1 MDTELDIIQ
10 RFFQEVENICT
21 HEQALQEERNRKGE
35 NYNLFSILN
44 IERYELKHSALI
56 ANLLDPKGS
65 HGCGDA
71 FLRAFFEIALK
82 ERAYPFEDCTH
93 LHSYTEYYTGPIAG
107 DTGGRIDI
115 LVKSSHYGLIIE
127 NKIYAGDQDK
137 QLIRYDNYGKE
148 VFGAD
153 GYLLV
158 YLTLYGYD
166 ASKESTATKSAEEVG
181 YLRLSYAEDI
191 LRWLEQCVRLADD
204 KPLVR
209 ESLNQ
214 YIRTIKQLTYQ
225 DMNQENIQKIIE
237 LTISHSKTVAT
248 ILAHEAKIAKEIRD
262 KYIFP
267 KLEEY
272 AKEKGWHFC
281 AKPDLTNPTE
291 IQFQKDD
298 YDSCIFISAGNS
310 RTTTIWDR
318 VWIGVEYI
326 PQHKTEANA
335 PIDKLICLTE
345 SNDSYP
351 KGWEYLTPWD
361 WESAKNFD
369 KMKEEVVNKVTK
381 KLDEIIKELGKE
393 QIKQSCHTLHNSL
406 ITSEGKTSSSSKE
419 KEV

>member
-1 MDTELDIIQ
+1 MDTKLDIQ
-10 RFFQEVENICT
+10 RFFQEVASICAL
-21 HEQALQEERNRKGE
+21 EQAQQEERNRKGE
-35 NYNLFSILN
+35 NYNLFSILR
-44 IERYELKHSALI
+44 IEGSELKHSALI

-82 ERAYPFEDCTH
+82 GTAYPFENSTPLD
-93 LHSYTEYYTGPIAG
+93 SRTEHYTGPIAG

-148 VFGAD
+148 IFGAD

-191 LRWLEQCVRLADD
+191 LRWLEQCARLAYD

-225 DMNQENIQKIIE
+225 DMNQENIQKIIDLAVDHPE
-237 LTISHSKTVAT
+237 VVAT
-248 ILAHEAKIAKEIRD
+248 LSSKRDAIAQGIRE
-262 KYIFP
+262 KYIFAELKKYADQKGWLYDDSESSYNEEEP
-267 KLEEY
+267 KLRFR
-272 AKEKGWHFC
+272 KEGW
-281 AKPDLTNPTE
+281 DGS
-291 IQFQKDD
+291 I
-298 YDSCIFISAGNS
+298 IISADSEGKKSNYGWWMNLWMGIDS
-310 RTTTIWDR
+310 KEA
-318 VWIGVEYI
+318 GAKKLACLEKQSPEY
-326 PQHKTEANA
+326 PM
-335 PIDKLICLTE
+335 
-345 SNDSYP
+345 
-351 KGWEYLTPWD
+351 GWEYLTTPNWY
-361 WESAKNFD
+361 SAENFPA
-369 KMKEEVVNKVTK
+369 MKTSVAQ
-381 KLDEIIKELGKE
+381 EIISKLNEIIEELG
-393 QIKQSCHTLHNSL
+393 IK
-406 ITSEGKTSSSSKE
+406 
-419 KEV
+419 

>member
-1 MDTELDIIQ
+1 MDTKLDIQ
-10 RFFQEVENICT
+10 RFFQEVASICAL
-21 HEQALQEERNRKGE
+21 EQAQQEERNRKGE
-35 NYNLFSILN
+35 NFNLFSILS

-82 ERAYPFEDCTH
+82 GTAYPFESSTPLD
-93 LHSYTEYYTGPIAG
+93 SRTEHYTGPIAG

-148 VFGAD
+148 IFGAD

-191 LRWLEQCVRLADD
+191 LRWLEQCARLAYD

-225 DMNQENIQKIIE
+225 DMNEENIQQIIDLAIDHPE
-237 LTISHSKTVAT
+237 VVAT
-248 ILAHEAKIAKEIRD
+248 LSSKRDAIAQGIRK
-262 KYIFP
+262 KYIFDEL
-267 KLEEY
+267 KEY
-272 AKEKGWHFC
+272 AAKKGWLF
-281 AKPDLTNPTE
+281 DDTE
-291 IQFQKDD
+291 IANPKGDNKIRLRKEGWD
-298 YDSCIFISAGNS
+298 GSIIISADSEDKKSNYGWWMNL
-310 RTTTIWDR
+310 
-318 VWIGVEYI
+318 WIGIDSKVTGAKKLACLEKQSPEY
-326 PQHKTEANA
+326 PM
-335 PIDKLICLTE
+335 
-345 SNDSYP
+345 
-351 KGWEYLTPWD
+351 GWEYLTTPNWY
-361 WESAKNFD
+361 SAENFPA
-369 KMKEEVVNKVTK
+369 MKTSVAE
-381 KLDEIIKELGKE
+381 EIISKLNEIIEELGVK
-393 QIKQSCHTLHNSL
+393 
-406 ITSEGKTSSSSKE
+406 
-419 KEV
+419 

>member
-1 MDTELDIIQ
+1 MDTELDIQ
-10 RFFQEVENICT
+10 RFFQEVASICAL
-21 HEQALQEERNRKGE
+21 EQAQQEERNRKGE
-35 NYNLFSILN
+35 NYNLFSILS

-82 ERAYPFEDCTH
+82 DLAYPFEDCT
-93 LHSYTEYYTGPIAG
+93 LPDSDTEYYTGPIVG

-115 LVKSSHYGLIIE
+115 LVKSSRYGLIIE

-148 VFGAD
+148 TFGAD

-191 LRWLEQCVRLADD
+191 LRWLEQCVRLADN

-225 DMNQENIQKIIE
+225 DMNQENIQTIIDLAVDHPE
-237 LTISHSKTVAT
+237 VVAT
-248 ILAHEAKIAKEIRD
+248 LSSKRDAIAEGIRE
-262 KYIFP
+262 KYIFA
-267 KLEEY
+267 KLEKY
-272 AKEKGWHFC
+272 ADQKGW
-281 AKPDLTNPTE
+281 LY
-291 IQFQKDD
+291 DD
-298 YDSCIFISAGNS
+298 SESSYNEEEPKIRLRKEGWDGSIIISADSEDKKSNYGWWMNL
-310 RTTTIWDR
+310 
-318 VWIGVEYI
+318 WIGIDSKVTGAKKLACLEKQSPEY
-326 PQHKTEANA
+326 PM
-335 PIDKLICLTE
+335 
-345 SNDSYP
+345 
-351 KGWEYLTPWD
+351 GWEYLTTPNWY
-361 WESAKNFD
+361 SAENFPA
-369 KMKEEVVNKVTK
+369 MKESVAE
-381 KLDEIIKELGKE
+381 EIISKLNEIIEELG
-393 QIKQSCHTLHNSL
+393 IK
-406 ITSEGKTSSSSKE
+406 
-419 KEV
+419 

>member
-1 MDTELDIIQ
+1 MDTELDIQ

-21 HEQALQEERNRKGE
+21 HEQELQEERHRKGE

-82 ERAYPFEDCTH
+82 ERAYPFEDST
-93 LHSYTEYYTGPIAG
+93 LPRSYTEYYTGPIAG

-115 LVKSSHYGLIIE
+115 LVKSSRYGLIIE

-137 QLIRYDNYGKE
+137 QLTRYDNYGKE
-148 VFGAD
+148 TFGAD
-153 GYLLV
+153 KYLLA

-191 LRWLEQCVRLADD
+191 LCWLEQCVRLADN

-225 DMNQENIQKIIE
+225 DMNQENIEEIIDLAVDHPE
-237 LTISHSKTVAT
+237 VVAT
-248 ILAHEAKIAKEIRD
+248 LSSKRDAIAQRIRK
-262 KYIFP
+262 KYIFD
-267 KLEEY
+267 KLKEY
-272 AKEKGWHFC
+272 ADQKGWLF
-281 AKPDLTNPTE
+281 DSTE
-291 IQFQKDD
+291 IANPKGDNKIRLRKEGWD
-298 YDSCIFISAGNS
+298 GSIIISADSEDKKSNYGWWINL
-310 RTTTIWDR
+310 
-318 VWIGVEYI
+318 WIGIDSKVTGAKKLACLEKQCPEY
-326 PQHKTEANA
+326 PM
-335 PIDKLICLTE
+335 
-345 SNDSYP
+345 
-351 KGWEYLTPWD
+351 GWEYLTTPNWY
-361 WESAKNFD
+361 SAENFPA
-369 KMKEEVVNKVTK
+369 MKESVAQEIIN
-381 KLDEIIKELGKE
+381 KLDKIIEELGVK
-393 QIKQSCHTLHNSL
+393 
-406 ITSEGKTSSSSKE
+406 
-419 KEV
+419 

>member
-1 MDTELDIIQ
+1 MDTELDIQ
-10 RFFQEVENICT
+10 RFFQEVASICAL
-21 HEQALQEERNRKGE
+21 EQAQQEERNRKGE
-35 NYNLFSILN
+35 NFNLFSILS

-82 ERAYPFEDCTH
+82 GTAYPFESSTPLD
-93 LHSYTEYYTGPIAG
+93 SRTEHYTGPIAG

-148 VFGAD
+148 IFGAD

-191 LRWLEQCVRLADD
+191 LRWLEQCARLAYD

-225 DMNQENIQKIIE
+225 DMNEENIQQIIDLAIDHPE
-237 LTISHSKTVAT
+237 VVAT
-248 ILAHEAKIAKEIRD
+248 LSSKRDAIAQGIRK
-262 KYIFP
+262 KYIFAEL
-267 KLEEY
+267 KKY
-272 AKEKGWHFC
+272 ADQKGW
-281 AKPDLTNPTE
+281 LY
-291 IQFQKDD
+291 DD
-298 YDSCIFISAGNS
+298 SESSYNEEEPKIRFRKEGWDGSIIISADSENKKSNYGWWMNL
-310 RTTTIWDR
+310 
-318 VWIGVEYI
+318 WIGIDSKEAGAKKLACLEKQSPEY
-326 PQHKTEANA
+326 PM
-335 PIDKLICLTE
+335 
-345 SNDSYP
+345 
-351 KGWEYLTPWD
+351 GWEYLTTPNWY
-361 WESAKNFD
+361 SAENFPA
-369 KMKEEVVNKVTK
+369 MKTSVAE
-381 KLDEIIKELGKE
+381 EIISKLNEIIEELG
-393 QIKQSCHTLHNSL
+393 IK
-406 ITSEGKTSSSSKE
+406 
-419 KEV
+419 

>member
-1 MDTELDIIQ
+1 MDTELDIQ
-10 RFFQEVENICT
+10 RFFQEVASICALG
-21 HEQALQEERNRKGE
+21 QAQQEERNRKGE

-82 ERAYPFEDCTH
+82 GTAYPFESSTPPN
-93 LHSYTEYYTGPIAG
+93 SYTEYYTGPIAG

-137 QLIRYDNYGKE
+137 QLTRYDNYGKE
-148 VFGAD
+148 TFGAD

-181 YLRLSYAEDI
+181 YLRLSYAKDI
-191 LRWLEQCVRLADD
+191 LLWLKECVRLADN

-225 DMNQENIQKIIE
+225 DMNQEDIQKIIDLAVDHPE
-237 LTISHSKTVAT
+237 VVAT
-248 ILAHEAKIAKEIRD
+248 LSSKRDAIAQGIRK
-262 KYIFP
+262 KYIFD
-267 KLEEY
+267 KLKEY
-272 AKEKGWHFC
+272 ADQKGWLF
-281 AKPDLTNPTE
+281 DDTE
-291 IQFQKDD
+291 IANPEGDNKIRLRKEGWDG
-298 YDSCIFISAGNS
+298 SIIISADSEDKKSNYGWWINL
-310 RTTTIWDR
+310 
-318 VWIGVEYI
+318 WIGIDSKVTGAKKLACLEKQSPEY
-326 PQHKTEANA
+326 PM
-335 PIDKLICLTE
+335 
-345 SNDSYP
+345 
-351 KGWEYLTPWD
+351 GWEYLTTPNWY
-361 WESAKNFD
+361 SAENFPA
-369 KMKEEVVNKVTK
+369 MKESVAKEIIN
-381 KLDEIIKELGKE
+381 KLDEIIEELG
-393 QIKQSCHTLHNSL
+393 IK
-406 ITSEGKTSSSSKE
+406 
-419 KEV
+419 

>member
-1 MDTELDIIQ
+1 MDTELDIQ
-10 RFFQEVENICT
+10 RFFQEVASICAL
-21 HEQALQEERNRKGE
+21 EQAQQEERNRKGE

-82 ERAYPFEDCTH
+82 GTAYPFESSTPPN
-93 LHSYTEYYTGPIAG
+93 SYTEHYIGPIAG

-115 LVKSSHYGLIIE
+115 LVESSHYGLIIE

-148 VFGAD
+148 TFGAD
-153 GYLLV
+153 GYLLA

-166 ASKESTATKSAEEVG
+166 ASKESTATKSAEEVA

-225 DMNQENIQKIIE
+225 DMNQENIQKIID
-237 LTISHSKTVAT
+237 LTISHSKTVDT

-267 KLEEY
+267 KLKEY
-272 AKEKGWHFC
+272 AKKKGWHFC
-281 AKPDLTNPTE
+281 PKPDLTNPTE

-310 RTTTIWDR
+310 RKTRIWDR
-318 VWIGVEYI
+318 VWIGVEDI

-345 SNDSYP
+345 SSNYYP
-351 KGWEYLTPWD
+351 KGWEYLTPED
-361 WESAKNFD
+361 WESAKNFHT
-369 KMKEEVVNKVTK
+369 MKESVAEEIIN
-381 KLDEIIKELGKE
+381 KLDEIIEELGVK
-393 QIKQSCHTLHNSL
+393 
-406 ITSEGKTSSSSKE
+406 
-419 KEV
+419 

>member
-1 MDTELDIIQ
+1 MDTELDIQ
-10 RFFQEVENICT
+10 RFFQEVASICT
-21 HEQALQEERNRKGE
+21 HEQALQEERHRKGE

-82 ERAYPFEDCTH
+82 GTAYPFEDCT
-93 LHSYTEYYTGPIAG
+93 LPHSYTEYYTGPIAG

-115 LVKSSHYGLIIE
+115 LVKSSRYGLIIE

-137 QLIRYDNYGKE
+137 QLTRYDNYGKE
-148 VFGAD
+148 TFGAD

-191 LRWLEQCVRLADD
+191 LCWLEQCARLADN

-225 DMNQENIQKIIE
+225 DMNQKNIQKIIDLAVDYPE
-237 LTISHSKTVAT
+237 VVAT
-248 ILAHEAKIAKEIRD
+248 LSSKRDAIAQGIRE
-262 KYIFP
+262 KYIFDEL
-267 KLEEY
+267 KEY
-272 AKEKGWHFC
+272 AAKKGWLF
-281 AKPDLTNPTE
+281 DDTE
-291 IQFQKDD
+291 IANPQGEPNIRFRKEGWDG
-298 YDSCIFISAGNS
+298 SIIISADSEDKKSNYGWWINL
-310 RTTTIWDR
+310 
-318 VWIGVEYI
+318 WIGIDSKVTGAKKLACLEKQSPEY
-326 PQHKTEANA
+326 PM
-335 PIDKLICLTE
+335 
-345 SNDSYP
+345 
-351 KGWEYLTPWD
+351 GWEYLTTPNWY
-361 WESAKNFD
+361 SAENFPA
-369 KMKEEVVNKVTK
+369 MKESVAEEIIN
-381 KLDEIIKELGKE
+381 KLDEIIEELG
-393 QIKQSCHTLHNSL
+393 IK
-406 ITSEGKTSSSSKE
+406 
-419 KEV
+419 

>member
-1 MDTELDIIQ
+1 MDTELDIQ
-10 RFFQEVENICT
+10 QFFREVENICT
-21 HEQALQEERNRKGE
+21 REQALQEERHRKGE
-35 NYNLFSILN
+35 NYNLFSILS

-115 LVKSSHYGLIIE
+115 LVKSSCYGLIIE

-137 QLIRYDNYGKE
+137 QLTRYDNYGKE
-148 VFGAD
+148 TFGAD

-191 LRWLEQCVRLADD
+191 LRWLEQCARLADN

-225 DMNQENIQKIIE
+225 DMNQKDIKKIIDLAVDHPE
-237 LTISHSKTVAT
+237 VVAT
-248 ILAHEAKIAKEIRD
+248 LSSKRDAIAQGIRE
-262 KYIFP
+262 KYIFAEL
-267 KLEEY
+267 KKY
-272 AKEKGWHFC
+272 ADQKGW
-281 AKPDLTNPTE
+281 LY
-291 IQFQKDD
+291 DD
-298 YDSCIFISAGNS
+298 SESSYNEEEPKIRFRKEGWDGSIIISADSENKKSNYGWWMNL
-310 RTTTIWDR
+310 
-318 VWIGVEYI
+318 WIGIDSKEAGAKKLACLEKQSPEY
-326 PQHKTEANA
+326 PM
-335 PIDKLICLTE
+335 
-345 SNDSYP
+345 
-351 KGWEYLTPWD
+351 GWEYLTTPNWY
-361 WESAKNFD
+361 SAENFPA
-369 KMKEEVVNKVTK
+369 MKTSVAK
-381 KLDEIIKELGKE
+381 EIISKLNEIIEELSINK
-393 QIKQSCHTLHNSL
+393 
-406 ITSEGKTSSSSKE
+406 
-419 KEV
+419 